1 MIFYCTVS
9 PGVRD
14 AGTRCTSATRVVEN
28 MCNLLSTCEGLPT
41 CQHIR
46 AARIDEAVADAFL
59 TALAPAELDALS
71 RARRAQQQV
80 DTALRA
86 SADRQ
91 LERKRYA
98 AALAERQFN
107 KVDPDNRL
115 VAAGF
120 ERRCGSSSERG
131 PGS

>member
-9 PGVRD
+9 PWCARD
-14 AGTRCTSATRVVEN
+14 AGTRCTSTTRVVEN
-28 MCNLLSTCEGLPT
+28 MCVTTFAPAKACLL

-91 LERKRYA
+91 LEREA
-98 AALAERQFN
+98 DMPPPWQN
-107 KVDPDNRL
+107 
-115 VAAGF
+115 
-120 ERRCGSSSERG
+120 GSSIRSIPTIVLSLPSSNAG
-131 PGS
+131 GKQL